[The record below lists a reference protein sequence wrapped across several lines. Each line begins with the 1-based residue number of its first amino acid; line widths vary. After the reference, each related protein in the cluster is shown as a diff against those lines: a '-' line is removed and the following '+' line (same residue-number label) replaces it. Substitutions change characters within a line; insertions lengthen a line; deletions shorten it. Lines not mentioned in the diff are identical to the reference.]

1 MRTTQ
6 QIVNSEQRSKEKMM
20 IQVKDRWHW
29 MAVTP
34 AGRASAAGGV
44 TVQRTRTGGRLVRI
58 VPFWW
63 RSLP

>member
-1 MRTTQ
+1 
-6 QIVNSEQRSKEKMM
+6 MM
-20 IQVKDRWHW
+20 IQVKDHRHW

-44 TVQRTRTGGRLVRI
+44 TVQRTRTGERLVST

>member
-1 MRTTQ
+1 
-6 QIVNSEQRSKEKMM
+6 MM

-34 AGRASAAGGV
+34 AGRADAADGV
-44 TVQRTRTGGRLVRI
+44 TVQRARTGGRLVRT
-58 VPFWW
+58 VPFRW

>member
-1 MRTTQ
+1 
-6 QIVNSEQRSKEKMM
+6 MM
-20 IQVKDRWHW
+20 IQVKDRWPW

-34 AGRASAAGGV
+34 AGRASAAGGF
-44 TVQRTRTGGRLVRI
+44 TVQRTRTGGRLVRT